1 MADTGRHATRR
12 DKGAG
17 AITKLGNGRYRA
29 FVELSPD
36 PADGSRRRTSA
47 TGHTRT
53 EALNNARAKARRIE
67 EDITL
72 VDEPPTVNEWMRRW
86 IDEIVTPRRA
96 PNTTRSYRFRIEHDI
111 TPVIGAVRMDRLK
124 PAHIRLVERHCLEGN
139 PAKGIQGK
147 SPATAALTHTVLSE
161 ACKAAVAEGII
172 RSNPVDAVEK
182 NRVPPAQ
189 IATLTPGQAAMLIH
203 AETDPRWSIIWRLLF
218 ITALREGEAL
228 GVTRNEIVRS
238 DGLPCLLVEWQ
249 LKEFDGITDMPAGF
263 EARRLDGRTWLT
275 RPKTRSGRRLIP
287 LPADLAADLA
297 AYTADHPD
305 IDPDTPL
312 FRSGRGNPIRK
323 ETLQNAWRKA
333 LERVGLPRV
342 RVHSARHTAATA
354 MARIG
359 VSDLARRAIIGP
371 PTSAPRTPS
380 TRTWTPACSPEPSTA
395 WNASSKD
402 NQSITARSTSP
413 SPVDTAAPFR
423 SAYPDATH
431 PSMTR
436 SSSACRTPSSSEAS
450 CGHRTGTFTSNG
462 FT

>member
-1 MADTGRHATRR
+1 MADTGGHTTRR

-47 TGHTRT
+47 TGRTRT

-218 ITALREGEAL
+218 IAALREGEAL

-249 LKEFDGITDMPAGF
+249 L
-263 EARRLDGRTWLT
+263 
-275 RPKTRSGRRLIP
+275 
-287 LPADLAADLA
+287 
-297 AYTADHPD
+297 
-305 IDPDTPL
+305 
-312 FRSGRGNPIRK
+312 
-323 ETLQNAWRKA
+323 
-333 LERVGLPRV
+333 
-342 RVHSARHTAATA
+342 
-354 MARIG
+354 
-359 VSDLARRAIIGP
+359 
-371 PTSAPRTPS
+371 
-380 TRTWTPACSPEPSTA
+380 
-395 WNASSKD
+395 
-402 NQSITARSTSP
+402 
-413 SPVDTAAPFR
+413 
-423 SAYPDATH
+423 
-431 PSMTR
+431 
-436 SSSACRTPSSSEAS
+436 
-450 CGHRTGTFTSNG
+450 
-462 FT
+462 

>member
-161 ACKAAVAEGII
+161 ACKAAA
-172 RSNPVDAVEK
+172 
-182 NRVPPAQ
+182 
-189 IATLTPGQAAMLIH
+189 LIH

-359 VSDLARRAIIGP
+359 VSDLARRAIIGHADID
-371 PTSAPRTPS
+371 TT
-380 TRTWTPACSPEPSTA
+380 
-395 WNASSKD
+395 NA
-402 NQSITARSTSP
+402 IYTH
-413 SPVDTAAPFR
+413 VDAGMLAGAIDGLER
-423 SAYPDATH
+423 LI
-431 PSMTR
+431 
-436 SSSACRTPSSSEAS
+436 E
-450 CGHRTGTFTSNG
+450 G
-462 FT
+462 

>member
-1 MADTGRHATRR
+1 MADTGGHTTRR

-47 TGHTRT
+47 TGRTRT

-218 ITALREGEAL
+218 IAALREGEAL

-238 DGLPCLLVEWQ
+238 DGLLCLLVEWQ

-323 ETLQNAWRKA
+323 ETLQNAWRRA

-359 VSDLARRAIIGP
+359 VSDLARRAIIGHADIG
-371 PTSAPRTPS
+371 TT
-380 TRTWTPACSPEPSTA
+380 
-395 WNASSKD
+395 NA
-402 NQSITARSTSP
+402 IYTH
-413 SPVDTAAPFR
+413 VDADMLAGAIDGVER
-423 SAYPDATH
+423 LI
-431 PSMTR
+431 
-436 SSSACRTPSSSEAS
+436 E
-450 CGHRTGTFTSNG
+450 G
-462 FT
+462 

>member
-238 DGLPCLLVEWQ
+238 DGLPCLLV
-249 LKEFDGITDMPAGF
+249 D
-263 EARRLDGRTWLT
+263 
-275 RPKTRSGRRLIP
+275 
-287 LPADLAADLA
+287 
-297 AYTADHPD
+297 
-305 IDPDTPL
+305 
-312 FRSGRGNPIRK
+312 
-323 ETLQNAWRKA
+323 
-333 LERVGLPRV
+333 
-342 RVHSARHTAATA
+342 
-354 MARIG
+354 
-359 VSDLARRAIIGP
+359 
-371 PTSAPRTPS
+371 
-380 TRTWTPACSPEPSTA
+380 
-395 WNASSKD
+395 
-402 NQSITARSTSP
+402 
-413 SPVDTAAPFR
+413 
-423 SAYPDATH
+423 
-431 PSMTR
+431 
-436 SSSACRTPSSSEAS
+436 
-450 CGHRTGTFTSNG
+450 
-462 FT
+462 